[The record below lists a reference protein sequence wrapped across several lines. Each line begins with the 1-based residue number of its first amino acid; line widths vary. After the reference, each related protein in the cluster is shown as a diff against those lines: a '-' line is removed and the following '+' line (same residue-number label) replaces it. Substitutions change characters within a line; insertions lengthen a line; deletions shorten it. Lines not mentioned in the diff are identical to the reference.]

1 MRLSGAWR
9 SYAMDVTGAKPSTQ
23 GSASD
28 AGGHTACIACNT
40 RLDAKGVMTGWIIVV
55 RSRPAPSSPSAR
67 WGKETDEMC
76 RFFISKVTKAR
87 YRKVSFPE
95 RQPADMRI
103 EFQAWVS
110 GWRRA
115 ERQTQL
121 QGLLEKTDDQLL
133 VATERC
139 SDKLMLF
146 LPQILFPESDDK
158 AEFGDN
164 GWWYTPMRI
173 ERIAMCVRCGKNC
186 TMEQFPIEDG
196 EQRTSCLT
204 CAQTRRRQRKA
215 VKWMWTGERN
225 GLVCTLADPRYAG
238 RGDDRSGG
246 DVVMDAG
253 RLRQVLEH
261 TSAMAEGDM
270 ILWLTT
276 GEMGHALAAEDAEL
290 VEERDVRAGRET
302 GRWIAP
308 QIEEFISTLREGAS
322 QLEADERQEES
333 TLRVELLTMLAD
345 WGQPHPQRNA
355 ETAQDRQVRKCVMAV
370 SYTHLTLPTIC
381 SV

>member
-1 MRLSGAWR
+1 
-9 SYAMDVTGAKPSTQ
+9 
-23 GSASD
+23 
-28 AGGHTACIACNT
+28 
-40 RLDAKGVMTGWIIVV
+40 
-55 RSRPAPSSPSAR
+55 
-67 WGKETDEMC
+67 
-76 RFFISKVTKAR
+76 
-87 YRKVSFPE
+87 
-95 RQPADMRI
+95 MRI
-103 EFQAWVS
+103 EFQAWVC

-355 ETAQDRQVRKCVMAV
+355 ETAQDRQVRKCVMDWESESVPLAAREPQV
-370 SYTHLTLPTIC
+370 IEDVDVRLEAGTKWFFNQDLPRHSSGRGYVRVFSTPFRWTEEREGLQIVNAEGLA
-381 SV
+381 SNMDLQRP